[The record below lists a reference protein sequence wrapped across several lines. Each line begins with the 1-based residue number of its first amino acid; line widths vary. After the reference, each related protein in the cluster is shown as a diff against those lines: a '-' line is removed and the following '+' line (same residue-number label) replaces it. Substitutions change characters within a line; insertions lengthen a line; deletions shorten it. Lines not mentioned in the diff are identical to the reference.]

1 MVRFVRDQQLWTDGA
16 VIFAGGMV
24 GTALRALLSYAF
36 GLGIFGLA
44 IANLVGCLVL
54 GLISGYYARRVTKL
68 RLFLAT
74 GLVASFTSWSAL
86 ALQGSQSWW
95 LVCWVIGQCVVGVGL
110 AGAGH
115 LLGHRVR
122 RAK

>member
-1 MVRFVRDQQLWTDGA
+1 MPTVRDQQLWTDGA
-16 VIFAGGMV
+16 VIFAGGMI
-24 GTALRALLSYAF
+24 GTALRSLLSYAF
-36 GLGIFGLA
+36 GFWIFGLA
-44 IANLVGCLVL
+44 IANLVGCLML

-86 ALQGSQSWW
+86 ALQGSQSW
-95 LVCWVIGQCVVGVGL
+95 LMVCWVLGQGVVGVGL

-115 LLGHRVR
+115 LLGRRVR
-122 RAK
+122 QAK